1 MDGPDQGS
9 VPGESR
15 LEQASAIRSHS
26 WRNALPLTDAEPV
39 AALPGFSE
47 IADRFDLCFCDV
59 WGVVHNG
66 VAAFPDAVDALVRM
80 RERGTSV
87 VLMTNAPRPR
97 NLIARQLD
105 GFGVPRAAWDAIVT
119 SGDVCRSLIEARA
132 GQPMFRLGPDR
143 DLPLIAGLDAPE
155 TRADEASYVLCTGL
169 FDDETDT
176 PATYADLLEGF
187 AARRLTMI
195 CANPDLV
202 VERGGQIVP
211 CAGSVALAYEEIG
224 GSVIYAGKPH
234 RPIYEMALAIA
245 EEKRGSAV
253 ARDRIC
259 AIGDAIR
266 TDIAG
271 AAGFGAAGIMV
282 LAGIHAQDLMQA
294 SWEERHGWFGRQTHR
309 PDYAIPHLVW

>member
-1 MDGPDQGS
+1 MTGS
-9 VPGESR
+9 
-15 LEQASAIRSHS
+15 
-26 WRNALPLTDAEPV
+26 EPV
-39 AALPGFSE
+39 AALAGFSQ

-66 VAAFPDAVDALVRM
+66 VAAFPGAVETLVKM

-87 VLMTNAPRPR
+87 VLITNAPRPR
-97 NLIARQLD
+97 DLIARQLD

-119 SGDVCRSLIEARA
+119 SGDVCRALIGARA

-143 DLPLIAGLDAPE
+143 DLPLVAGLDAPE
-155 TRADEASYVLCTGL
+155 TGPDEAAYVLCTGL
-169 FDDETDT
+169 FDDEADA
-176 PATYADLLEGF
+176 PATYADLLAGF
-187 AARRLTMI
+187 ARRGLTMI

-211 CAGSVALAYEEIG
+211 CAGAVALAYEEIG
-224 GSVIYAGKPH
+224 GNVIYAGKPH
-234 RPIYEMALAIA
+234 RPIYEVALKLA
-245 EEKRGSAV
+245 EEKRGTPV
-253 ARDRIC
+253 ALDRIC

-271 AAGFGAAGIMV
+271 AAMFGAAGIMV
-282 LAGIHAQDLMQA
+282 LAGIHAQDLMQV
-294 SWEERHGWFGRQTHR
+294 SWEERHGWFGQQTHR

>member
-1 MDGPDQGS
+1 MTVPMTGS
-9 VPGESR
+9 
-15 LEQASAIRSHS
+15 
-26 WRNALPLTDAEPV
+26 EPV
-39 AALPGFSE
+39 AALSGFSE

-66 VAAFPDAVDALVRM
+66 VAAFPEAIEALTRM

-87 VLMTNAPRPR
+87 VLITNAPRPR
-97 NLIARQLD
+97 DAIIRQLD

-119 SGDVCRSLIEARA
+119 SGDVCRALIGARA

-155 TRADEASYVLCTGL
+155 TGPDQASYVLCTGL
-169 FDDETDT
+169 FDDEADT
-176 PATYADLLEGF
+176 PATYADLLAGF
-187 AARRLTMI
+187 AARDLPMI

-202 VERGGQIVP
+202 VERGGHIVP
-211 CAGSVALAYEEIG
+211 CAGAVALAYEEIG
-224 GSVIYAGKPH
+224 GTVTYAGKPH
-234 RPIYEMALAIA
+234 RPIYEVALGLA
-245 EEKRGSAV
+245 EEKRGGAV

-271 AAGFGAAGIMV
+271 AAAFGAAGIMV
-282 LAGIHAQDLMQA
+282 LAGIHAQDLMQV